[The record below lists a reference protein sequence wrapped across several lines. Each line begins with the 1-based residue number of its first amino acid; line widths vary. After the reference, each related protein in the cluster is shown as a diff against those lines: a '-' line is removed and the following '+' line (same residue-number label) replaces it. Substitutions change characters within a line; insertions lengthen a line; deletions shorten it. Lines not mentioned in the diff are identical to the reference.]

1 MSAAAVSRPRQ
12 SAFAADTGSRTTRI
26 ERRRDILTWQQA
38 NQLAHVA
45 AARAHAA
52 LSVDLTRSRVD
63 VVAAIG
69 EAEIDLLWRPMPRV
83 FGIYFNEPDANIGIL
98 VNSSLHIGARRH
110 TAAHELGH
118 HWLEHTTSV
127 DDGSTIDLGDDDPS
141 EATVDFL
148 PSARSRRWTDQE
160 KTAEAF
166 AVWFLMPRRV
176 VQNALTAL
184 ELERPRN
191 PVDVYRLATI
201 LGTSHATTLRHLPS
215 LRIATVKDTERW
227 AKVAPGRIKVRL
239 DRGTPPPA
247 TRRRDVV
254 ILDHAVGD
262 LGIHVETGDRVVIP
276 GVNVVDVEAPTWL
289 GAVGVTCDADLGD
302 GVVLEVAHL
311 DEAAVGHLTVDTVEG
326 RWTAQVTAG
335 PQLAGRQEVDRS

>member
-1 MSAAAVSRPRQ
+1 MSTAGVSSPRR
-12 SAFAADTGSRTTRI
+12 SAFAVDTGARTTRI

-52 LSVDLTRSRVD
+52 LNVDLTRSRVD

-83 FGIYFNEPDANIGIL
+83 FGVYFNEPGANIGIL

-127 DDGSTIDLGDDDPS
+127 DDGSLIDLGADDPP

-148 PSARSRRWTDQE
+148 PSTRFRRWTDQE

-184 ELERPRN
+184 GLERPSN
-191 PVDVYRLATI
+191 ALDVYRLATI
-201 LGTSHATTLRHLPS
+201 LGTSYATTLRHLPN
-215 LRIATVKDTERW
+215 LRIVTVAETERW
-227 AKVAPGRIKVRL
+227 AKVAPGRVKAQL
-239 DRGTPPPA
+239 DRGTPAPA

-254 ILDHAVGD
+254 VLDHAVGD
-262 LGIHVETGDRVVIP
+262 LGIQVETGDRVVIP
-276 GVNVVDVEAPTWL
+276 GVNAVDVEAPSWL
-289 GAVGVTCDADLGD
+289 APVGVTRDTDLGD

-311 DEAAVGHLTVDTVEG
+311 DEPAIGHLTVDAFG
-326 RWTAQVTAG
+326 DRWAAQVTAG
-335 PQLAGRQEVDRS
+335 PQPAGRQVDPS